1 MQTLIKK
8 SNWRVI
14 TVIILAI
21 SSCFF
26 LSESFAKSNRPRSAN
41 KKTAPAQVS
50 LGSPTAPTA
59 SPSGGILDPSNPTL
73 TYTDGPTV
81 PNPTGV
87 LGAPNCTA
95 PNSCSD
101 FVVTVNAASVAAT
114 KEITWVVQWTP
125 ANVDL
130 DIFVENAA
138 GQLVANNNST
148 VDPSVIILPIPPD
161 GTVYHLIAAAS
172 VGTAPLNAS
181 ISLTTKFPASTP
193 AAGAPPRYMNYPA
206 GAGQA
211 DGDNEPSMGVD
222 WNPNFPSLREIAGQ
236 TRKNTGG
243 VAFFT
248 GDTVQ
253 WRTDFDDCSSPAINL
268 WTDTGAPVI
277 TGLDPIGFV
286 DHFTTAQLGL
296 NNNPPLTPGR
306 IFGLDLAAGTSTAA
320 FSDDDG
326 NSWTP
331 IAAGNYP
338 AGPDHESLGGGP
350 FHAPIPTP
358 PSPAYP
364 NAIYYCSQNGVQNAE
379 CSRSDDGGLTY
390 GPGVPIFDP
399 TVCGGGIHGHVK
411 VSPQGTAYVPNSSC
425 GAGNPIGANGVA
437 VSKDNGITWT
447 EGNIPGSTGSQDP
460 AIGIGQNNVGKPA
473 GQVPNTIYLG
483 WISGDGHA
491 HVAHSPDEGTTWQ
504 DETDISSFIGSQN
517 SVFPIVVAGD
527 DNRAA
532 YAFLGTD
539 SNYAPKKVWHLYIA
553 TTYNGGKDWNLVD
566 ATPND
571 PVQIGNICLLG
582 LGCSGARHLLDFNGI
597 DVDREGRVLVGYTD
611 GCTNCSNTQNITQS
625 ANAHGTIARQSGG
638 RRLFVAFDPIEPM
651 PPAAPQILSAT
662 RQNATNVL
670 VSWLQPD
677 NGGSPITGYNVYRSD
692 TSGGETFLAHVN
704 GESTLKYLD
713 IAAPNSSN
721 WFYKVMAVNGIG
733 ESTYCHELNVNG
745 IQPGATACQIPY
757 LQVQGAAPATNDP
770 TGQFSIQHVN
780 MGEPFSTCLAK
791 TLTAVMKVNTMSPGN
806 TGTPVPPPVST
817 WEVYFRIPGSANSTG
832 QPQTLFLEYD
842 NTTLPEGEFI
852 YGWVDPA
859 TGSDCGSIFLP
870 GDPTN
875 PAKGT
880 VAADG
885 TITMTFDVSSAV
897 TFGTCAATGG
907 TDMTITPAQ
916 WTPGMQITNIQ
927 GKTYQRAGG
936 IITGAKLT
944 KAMTT
949 GDGTYT
955 TKGNLA
961 CLDILPTAV
970 LTASPMSGAPGLVVN
985 FSGAASSDANP
996 CTTIAAYTLNFGDGT
1011 APVTRT
1017 VAQFGGNASQFTHTY
1032 NNEGDYPARL
1042 TVTDSAGQASIPTQV
1057 VIAVH
1062 PPNIQLVGV
1071 VSRKVHGNGAGTFDM
1086 NLGLTGSPDIE
1097 CRSGGQD
1104 NSYQLIFVFPN
1115 TLQSV
1120 ADVSLSGV
1128 GSVSSKMI
1136 GTDAHQY
1143 IVNLTGVTNGQY
1155 ITVTL
1160 NNAQDTAS
1168 HSGNVSVTM
1177 GVLFGDTT
1185 NNGGVNSSD
1194 ISQTQSQSGQ
1204 PVTNS
1209 NFRADVTINGLINS
1223 SDISAVQAN
1232 SGMGL
1237 SSPP

>member
-1 MQTLIKK
+1 MLTA
-8 SNWRVI
+8 
-14 TVIILAI
+14 IILVI
-21 SSCFF
+21 SSCFLF
-26 LSESFAKSNRPRSAN
+26 SEGFAKSNRTRSGSRN
-41 KKTAPAQVS
+41 APARISQ
-50 LGSPTAPTA
+50 PTPYAPTA
-59 SPSGGILDPSNPTL
+59 TPSGGTLDPSTPVL
-73 TYTDGPTV
+73 TYTDGPTA

-101 FVVTVNAASVAAT
+101 FVVTVNANVNNLPAT
-114 KEITWVVQWTP
+114 HNITWVVQWTP

-148 VDPSVIILPIPPD
+148 VDPSVIILPIPPN
-161 GTVYHLIAAAS
+161 GTIYHFIVAAS
-172 VGTAPLNAS
+172 VGTAPLNGS
-181 ISLTTKFPASTP
+181 VSLTTKFPAAAP
-193 AAGAPPRYMNYPA
+193 GAGAPPRYMNYPA
-206 GAGQA
+206 GASQA
-211 DGDNEPSMGVD
+211 NGSNEPSMGVD
-222 WNPNFPSLREIAGQ
+222 WNPNDPSLREITGQ

-248 GDTVQ
+248 GDTIQ
-253 WRTDFDDCSSPAINL
+253 YRTDFDDCSSPAINL
-268 WTDTGAPVI
+268 WTDTNAPII

-286 DHFTTAQLGL
+286 DHFTTAHLGL
-296 NNNPPLTPGR
+296 NNNPPQTPGR

-320 FSDDDG
+320 FSDNDG
-326 NSWTP
+326 ASWTP
-331 IAAGNYP
+331 LAAGNYP

-350 FHAPIPTP
+350 FHSPLPTP
-358 PSPAYP
+358 PAPAYP

-437 VSKDNGITWT
+437 VSKDNGITWS

-460 AIGIGQNNVGKPA
+460 AIGIGQNNVGKPI
-473 GQVPNTIYLG
+473 GQVPNTIYVG
-483 WISGDGHA
+483 WTSGDGHA
-491 HVAHSPDEGTTWQ
+491 HIAHSPDEGTTWQ
-504 DETDISSFIGSQN
+504 DETDISSIVGSQD

-539 SNYAPKKVWHLYIA
+539 PNYAPKKVWHLYVA
-553 TTYNGGKDWNLVD
+553 TTYNGGKDWNVVD

-571 PVQIGNICLLG
+571 PVQIGNVCLLG
-582 LGCSGARHLLDFNGI
+582 IGCSGARNLLDFNGI
-597 DVDREGRVLVGYTD
+597 DVDKEGRVLIGYTD
-611 GCTNCSNTQNITQS
+611 GCVNCSNTQNITQS
-625 ANAHGTIARQSGG
+625 SGGHGTIARQSGG
-638 RRLFVAFDPIEPM
+638 RRLFAAFDPIEPM
-651 PPAAPQILSAT
+651 PPAAPQILSTT
-662 RQNATNVL
+662 RQNATSVL

-677 NGGSPITGYNVYRSD
+677 NGGSPITGYNVYRSA
-692 TSGGETFLAHVN
+692 TSGAETFLAHVD
-704 GESTLKYLD
+704 GELTLKYLD
-713 IAAPNSSN
+713 TAAPTTSN

-745 IQPGATACQIPY
+745 VQPGANACQVPY
-757 LQVQGAAPATNDP
+757 LQTQGTATAATDP

-780 MGEPFSTCLAK
+780 LGEPFTTCIAK
-791 TLTAVMKVNTMSPGN
+791 TLTAVMKVNTMDPSN
-806 TGTPVPPPVST
+806 TGTAAPPPVST
-817 WEVYFRIPGSANSTG
+817 WEVYFRIPGTANSTG

-842 NTTLPEGEFI
+842 NTTIPTGQFLA
-852 YGWVDPA
+852 GWVDPA
-859 TGSDCGSIFLP
+859 TGGDCSSIYAP
-870 GDPTN
+870 GDPAN
-875 PAKGT
+875 PVTGT

-885 TITMTFDVSSAV
+885 TITMNLDFGKNP

-907 TDMTITPAQ
+907 TDMTISASQ
-916 WTPGMQITNIQ
+916 WTPGLQITNIQ

-936 IITGAKLT
+936 IITGVKVN
-944 KAMTT
+944 KASTP

-961 CLDILPTAV
+961 CLDVRPTAV
-970 LTASPMSGAPGLVVN
+970 LTATPMSGPPGLNVN

-996 CTTIAAYTLNFGDGT
+996 CTTIASYTLDFGDGT

-1017 VAQFGGNASQFTHTY
+1017 VAQFGANASQFTHTY
-1032 NNEGDYPARL
+1032 NNAGDFPARL
-1042 TVTDSAGQASIPTQV
+1042 TVTDSAGQASIPAQV

-1062 PPNIQLVGV
+1062 STQIQLVGV
-1071 VSRKVHGNGAGTFDM
+1071 VSRKLHNGVPFDL
-1086 NLGLTGSPDIE
+1086 NLGLTGSPDVE
-1097 CRSGGQD
+1097 CRSGGT
-1104 NSYQLIFVFPN
+1104 NNTHQLIFVFPD

-1120 ADVSLSGV
+1120 GSVSLSGT
-1128 GSVSSKMI
+1128 GSVTGKTI

-1143 IVNLTGVTNGQY
+1143 IVDLAGVTNMQY

-1160 NNAQDTAS
+1160 NNAQDIAG
-1168 HSGNVSVTM
+1168 HSGNVAVTM

-1185 NNGGVNSSD
+1185 NNAGVNSSD

-1209 NFRADVTINGLINS
+1209 NFREDVTVNGLINS

-1232 SGMGL
+1232 SGMSL